1 MFDTLNHRRRII
13 YYKQRHFQ
21 SSNYMY
27 TRVII
32 MIMLFE
38 NRYNIAQRSPTS
50 RSLKEY
56 WWIVLKINYTNIG

>member
-13 YYKQRHFQ
+13 YYKLRHFQ

-27 TRVII
+27 TRVIII

-38 NRYNIAQRSPTS
+38 NRYNIAQRSPQPVDLQ
-50 RSLKEY
+50 R
-56 WWIVLKINYTNIG
+56 NIGGLY